1 MGVFTLSAAWS
12 AGFLTWEPEQ
22 LEQYRQRHPLGTM
35 ARLALELTINLAAR
49 RTGVHIIGRQHL
61 RNGRITWRPGKTRR
75 RTGKQLSIIVSLELQ
90 AAIDALPPSELA
102 FVRNEHGQPFAS
114 AAAFGNRFADR
125 CVQDGLKPAM
135 CDDGKE
141 RNYRC
146 HGLCKFACTRLA
158 EHDAT
163 TIEIMQVSGHL
174 TLAEAQKYVDA
185 INQKRMSD
193 KALARLNTAQNKNS
207 K

>member
-1 MGVFTLSAAWS
+1 
-12 AGFLTWEPEQ
+12 
-22 LEQYRQRHPLGTM
+22 
-35 ARLALELTINLAAR
+35 
-49 RTGVHIIGRQHL
+49 
-61 RNGRITWRPGKTRR
+61 
-75 RTGKQLSIIVSLELQ
+75 
-90 AAIDALPPSELA
+90 
-102 FVRNEHGQPFAS
+102 
-114 AAAFGNRFADR
+114 
-125 CVQDGLKPAM
+125 M

-146 HGLCKFACTRLA
+146 HGLCKFACTQLA

-163 TIEIMQVSGHL
+163 TIEIIQVSGHL

-193 KALARLNTAQNKNS
+193 KALARLNTVQNKNS